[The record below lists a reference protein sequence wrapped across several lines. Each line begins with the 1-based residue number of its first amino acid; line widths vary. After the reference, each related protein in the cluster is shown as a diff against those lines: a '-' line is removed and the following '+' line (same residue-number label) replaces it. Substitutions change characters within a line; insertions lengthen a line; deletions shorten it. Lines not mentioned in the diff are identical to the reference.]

1 MMLLVEMWEE
11 LEDAGQEVRVV
22 AAVLTLV
29 PVFHRTL
36 DDEEGR
42 KESHMRH
49 LLFWIWPHRFLTVRW
64 KASYLV

>member
-49 LLFWIWPHRFLTVRW
+49 LLF
-64 KASYLV
+64 